1 MRKNK
6 GFTLIELL
14 AVIVILAI
22 IAVITVPKVAEMID
36 TSRKGSSED
45 AFYGAIKAAELG
57 WAKAL
62 QTDSTIGGQ
71 TCVANGT
78 AFTCT
83 AVTGA
88 NVGNNAISISTSG
101 SVPKAG
107 TITLDGNGAASV
119 AATAALQFNGY
130 HCCGNSSDVVCKRG
144 SNPVAADFAT
154 GADFASHTVAK
165 TACGIS

>member
-36 TSRKGSSED
+36 SSRKGSAED

-62 QTDSTIGGQ
+62 QDNTSLEE
-71 TCVANGT
+71 A
-78 AFTCT
+78 TCT
-83 AVTGA
+83 FTYDDTEKKTNYSCTNGVTMSVSGTPPKSGVIELSKTGA
-88 NVGNNAISISTSG
+88 AEV
-101 SVPKAG
+101 K
-107 TITLDGNGAASV
+107 DASPLV
-119 AATAALQFNGY
+119 FNGY
-130 HCCGNSSDVVCKRG
+130 NCTGNSSK
-144 SNPVAADFAT
+144 AT
-154 GADFASHTVAK
+154 CVK
-165 TACGIS
+165 PTA

>member
-62 QTDSTIGGQ
+62 QTDTTTGAQ
-71 TCVANGT
+71 TCTANGT
-78 AFTCT
+78 AFSCSGTGA
-83 AVTGA
+83 AVT
-88 NVGNNAISISTSG
+88 VTTSG
-101 SVPKAG
+101 SVPKGG
-107 TITLDGNGAASV
+107 TISLDANGAASV
-119 AATAALQFNGY
+119 TAANSLQFNGY
-130 HCCGNSSDVVCKRG
+130 YCCGNSSDVVCKRG
-144 SNPVAADFAT
+144 SAPASGDFGDGKT
-154 GADFASHTVAK
+154 FGTTHTVAK

>member
-1 MRKNK
+1 MNKK

-36 TSRKGSSED
+36 SSREGASED
-45 AFYGAIKAAELG
+45 AFYGTIKSAELA
-57 WAKAL
+57 WAKGLEKDKTLLGA
-62 QTDSTIGGQ
+62 
-71 TCVANGT
+71 TCSFSSEGT
-78 AFTCT
+78 ASCSNS
-83 AVTGA
+83 
-88 NVGNNAISISTSG
+88 NVKISTSG
-101 SVPKAG
+101 KNAQAG
-107 TITLDGNGAASV
+107 KVNLNNFGE
-119 AATAALQFNGY
+119 ALVYAEQSLLFNGY
-130 HCCGNSSDVVCKRG
+130 YCCGNSSDVVCKRG